1 MNNVCNNIY
10 NFVQFCTLD
19 DMAQGTDWCPLAIFL
34 GQLWLRL
41 SLSSAA
47 DCSVLEGDGTC
58 LHTHVDFVL
67 FLKLLLV
74 LFSLFFKEQFP
85 FVFKHLKAF
94 FCIHLSQYSAQPTFF
109 ILKVYSSCY
118 RTNVFGLP

>member
-1 MNNVCNNIY
+1 
-10 NFVQFCTLD
+10 
-19 DMAQGTDWCPLAIFL
+19 MAQGTDWCPLAIFL

-94 FCIHLSQYSAQPTFF
+94 FAYTCHSTQHNQHFLF
-109 ILKVYSSCY
+109 
-118 RTNVFGLP
+118 